1 MPNTGYFHL
10 HLVSDATGETLITV
24 ARAAAAQYANVQPVE
39 HLYPMVR
46 SKKQLDHALAE
57 IAEAPGLVLYTLLE
71 EDLIQSLEQKCR
83 DLALP
88 CMSVLG
94 PVLRLFQSYLGA
106 ETIHRAGA
114 QHVLNAEYFQR
125 IDALNFTMFHDDGQH
140 VEGLQ
145 EADVVLVGVSRT
157 SKTPTSIYLANR
169 GIKTGN
175 VPLVPGV
182 PLPSEVE
189 KLSHPLVVGLYASPE
204 RIVQIRENRLLGL
217 KAHRDDARYIDKAAV
232 AEEVAFSRRLCAK
245 FNWPSIDVTRRSIEE
260 TAAAVMKLL
269 SERRR
274 QPAG

>member
-24 ARAAAAQYANVQPVE
+24 ARAAAAQYANVSPVE

-46 SKKQLDHALAE
+46 SKKQLDNALAE
-57 IAEAPGLVLYTLLE
+57 IAESPGLVLYTLLE
-71 EDLIQSLEQKCR
+71 EDLIASLEKKCR

-114 QHVLNAEYFQR
+114 QHMLNAEYFQR
-125 IDALNFTMFHDDGQH
+125 IEALNFSMVHDDGQH
-140 VEGLQ
+140 VEGLEQ
-145 EADVVLVGVSRT
+145 ADVVLVGVSRT

-182 PLPSEVE
+182 PLAPEVE
-189 KLSHPLVVGLYASPE
+189 KLTHPLVVGLYASPE

-217 KAHRDDARYIDKAAV
+217 HAHRDDALYIDKKAV
-232 AEEVAFSRRLCAK
+232 AEEVALSRRLCAK
-245 FNWPSIDVTRRSIEE
+245 HNWPSIDVTRRSIEE
-260 TAAAVMKLL
+260 TAAAVMRLL

-274 QPAG
+274 QPAT

>member
-1 MPNTGYFHL
+1 MPDTGYFHL

-24 ARAAAAQYANVQPVE
+24 ARAAAAQYANVSPVE

-46 SKKQLDHALAE
+46 SKKQLDHVLAE
-57 IAEAPGLVLYTLLE
+57 VTDAPGLVLYTLLE
-71 EDLIQSLEQKCR
+71 EDLIQTLEDKCR
-83 DLALP
+83 ELGLP

-94 PVLRLFQSYLGA
+94 PVLRMFESYLGA
-106 ETIHRAGA
+106 ETTHRAGA

-125 IDALNFTMFHDDGQH
+125 IDALNFSMFHDDGQH
-140 VEGLQ
+140 VEGL
-145 EADVVLVGVSRT
+145 EDADVVLVGVSRT

-182 PLPSEVE
+182 PLPPEVE
-189 KLSHPLVVGLYASPE
+189 KLTRPLVVGLYASPE

-217 KAHRDDARYIDKAAV
+217 RAHHSDATYIDKSAV
-232 AEEVAFSRRLCAK
+232 AEEVAYSRRLCTK
-245 FNWPSIDVTRRSIEE
+245 NSWPSIDVSRRSIEE
-260 TAAAVMKLL
+260 TAAAVMRLL

-274 QPAG
+274 QPAS

>member
-1 MPNTGYFHL
+1 MPDTGYFHL

-24 ARAAAAQYANVQPVE
+24 ARASAAQYANVSPVE

-46 SKKQLDHALAE
+46 SKKQLDRALVE
-57 IAEAPGLVLYTLLE
+57 ITDAPGIVLYTLLE
-71 EDLIQSLEQKCR
+71 EDLIQLLEAKCR
-83 DLALP
+83 ELGLP

-94 PVLRLFQSYLGA
+94 PILRVFQSYLGA

-125 IDALNFTMFHDDGQH
+125 IDALNFSMLHDDGQH
-140 VEGLQ
+140 VEGLE

-182 PLPSEVE
+182 PLAPAVE
-189 KLSHPLVVGLYASPE
+189 KLTRPLVVGLYASPE

-217 KAHRDDARYIDKAAV
+217 RAHRDDDQYIDKAAV
-232 AEEVAFSRRLCAK
+232 AEEVAFSRRLCSK
-245 FNWPSIDVTRRSIEE
+245 HNWPSIDVTRRSIEE
-260 TAAAVMKLL
+260 TAAAVVRLL
-269 SERRR
+269 TDRRR
-274 QPAG
+274 APAG

>member
-1 MPNTGYFHL
+1 MPDTGYFHL

-24 ARAAAAQYANVQPVE
+24 ARAAAAQYANVSPVE

-46 SKKQLDHALAE
+46 SKKQLDHVLAE
-57 IAEAPGLVLYTLLE
+57 VTEAPGLVLYTLLE
-71 EDLIQSLEQKCR
+71 DDLIQALERKCR
-83 DLALP
+83 ELGLP

-94 PVLRLFQSYLGA
+94 PVLRLFESYLGT
-106 ETIHRAGA
+106 EITHRAGA

-125 IDALNFTMFHDDGQH
+125 IDALNFSMFHDDGQH
-140 VEGLQ
+140 AEGLE

-169 GIKTGN
+169 GVKTGN

-182 PLPSEVE
+182 PLPPEVE
-189 KLSHPLVVGLYASPE
+189 QLSRPLVVGLFASPE

-217 KAHRDDARYIDKAAV
+217 RAHRSDDQYIDKDAV
-232 AEEVAFSRRLCAK
+232 AEEVAYSRRLCTK
-245 FNWPSIDVTRRSIEE
+245 NGWPSIDVTRRSIEE
-260 TAAAVMKLL
+260 TAAAVMRLL

-274 QPAG
+274 QPAT

>member
-1 MPNTGYFHL
+1 MPDTGYFHL

-24 ARAAAAQYANVQPVE
+24 ARAAAAQYAGVAPVE

-46 SKKQLDHALAE
+46 SKKQLDHVLAE
-57 IAEAPGLVLYTLLE
+57 ITESPGLVLYTLLE
-71 EDLIQSLEQKCR
+71 EDLIQALEKKCR

-94 PVLRLFQSYLGA
+94 PVLRMFQSYLGA

-125 IDALNFTMFHDDGQH
+125 IDALNYTMFHDDGQH
-140 VEGLQ
+140 VEGLH

-169 GIKTGN
+169 GVKTGN

-182 PLPSEVE
+182 PVPPDVE
-189 KLSHPLVVGLYASPE
+189 KLTRPLVVGLYASPE

-217 KAHRDDARYIDKAAV
+217 KAHRDDDRYIDKAAV

-245 FNWPSIDVTRRSIEE
+245 YNWPVIDVTRRSIEE

>member
-1 MPNTGYFHL
+1 MPDTGYFHL

-24 ARAAAAQYANVQPVE
+24 ARAAAAQYANVAPVE

-46 SKKQLDHALAE
+46 SKKQLEHVLTE
-57 IAEAPGLVLYTLLE
+57 ISESPGLVLYTLLE
-71 EDLIQSLEQKCR
+71 EDLIQTLEGTCR
-83 DLALP
+83 DLGLP

-94 PVLRLFQSYLGA
+94 PILRLFQSYLGA

-125 IDALNFTMFHDDGQH
+125 IDALNFSMMHDDGQH
-140 VEGLQ
+140 VEGL
-145 EADVVLVGVSRT
+145 EDADVVLVGVSRT

-182 PLPSEVE
+182 ALAPQVE
-189 KLSHPLVVGLYASPE
+189 KLARPLVVGLYASPE

-217 KAHRDDARYIDKAAV
+217 RAHRDDDRYIDKAAV

-245 FNWPSIDVTRRSIEE
+245 RNWPSIDVTRRSIEE
-260 TAAAVMKLL
+260 TAAAVMRLL

-274 QPAG
+274 APAS